1 DPDGWYTFYFEERS
15 EPLFLRVGVA
25 YAAPDGQDAERHAER
40 AVERHAERAEE
51 RRAERTEERRA
62 ERTEE
67 RRAERTEDAR
77 DDAPL
82 STALRPLVSAFE
94 KVRRLAMAAST
105 AEDAVDEL
113 REGGAVATPGV
124 SPTSSSP
131 SGLRPTTAAAPP
143 SSSRLQVMAYRPT
156 TAGGPALAT
165 ALLSSRSSGEIA
177 SSRSSGEI
185 AVEALAARLGEL
197 VAAASLRALG
207 QHYAL
212 VPSTIAMVR
221 SQLELLPPA
230 SVIEMVISL
239 EVGTPEALPLLR
251 MEMGQLRIVRA
262 GLQLELV
269 GDTLVA
275 CRGALVRSTSALV
288 RSASEPTDIHIIS
301 PLQTPIT
308 ALQTPITALQT
319 PTAALATPTTAK
331 DALVARRETA
341 DGGARGG
348 GAHDGA
354 SRRLEVHVVV
364 GGMLPEPCREVLEKL
379 EREAHAAAAR
389 STKRSLLSRLHE
401 TRVLDVRLL
410 PGGEQELPLLVT
422 HPLEL
427 HERLQTDKSAALAAA
442 CDALQPFAVD
452 PGGGHPNV
460 FVYRTAAAAAGSSQ
474 RHIFVLRLS
483 LDEIPIEGSGIASSA
498 SFVALEGSAVL
509 GTVLDGVVACG
520 VSASGFP
527 PSLG

>member
-1 DPDGWYTFYFEERS
+1 
-15 EPLFLRVGVA
+15 VGVV
-25 YAAPDGQDAERHAER
+25 YAAPDGQDA
-40 AVERHAERAEE
+40 E

-62 ERTEE
+62 EHTEERRAERVEE

-131 SGLRPTTAAAPP
+131 AGLRPTTAAAPP
-143 SSSRLQVMAYRPT
+143 SSSRLQVMAYRPTTAGGPALATALAT

-221 SQLELLPPA
+221 SQLGLLPPA

-331 DALVARRETA
+331 DALVARRVRSTPL
-341 DGGARGG
+341 R
-348 GAHDGA
+348 
-354 SRRLEVHVVV
+354 
-364 GGMLPEPCREVLEKL
+364 P
-379 EREAHAAAAR
+379 AR
-389 STKRSLLSRLHE
+389 SR
-401 TRVLDVRLL
+401 
-410 PGGEQELPLLVT
+410 
-422 HPLEL
+422 
-427 HERLQTDKSAALAAA
+427 A
-442 CDALQPFAVD
+442 C
-452 PGGGHPNV
+452 
-460 FVYRTAAAAAGSSQ
+460 
-474 RHIFVLRLS
+474 
-483 LDEIPIEGSGIASSA
+483 
-498 SFVALEGSAVL
+498 
-509 GTVLDGVVACG
+509 
-520 VSASGFP
+520 
-527 PSLG
+527 